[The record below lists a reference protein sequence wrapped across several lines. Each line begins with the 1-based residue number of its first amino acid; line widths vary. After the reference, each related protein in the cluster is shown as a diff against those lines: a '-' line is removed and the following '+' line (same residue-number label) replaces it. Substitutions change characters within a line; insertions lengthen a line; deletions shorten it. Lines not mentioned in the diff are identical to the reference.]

1 MTGGTP
7 SFFKT
12 HPRVC
17 ALVLA
22 ASKGSRLFPM
32 TSSEMPKHLL
42 PIAGIPNILRLLEGL
57 AYVPQIVIAVSAEDS
72 VTAPLLQTSLSSESS
87 STTRP
92 TDAGDDSIDDVTII
106 PVKGRAQTITVIK
119 LSAECLGP
127 VDALREVEES
137 KLVHPATRLVV
148 IPGDLV
154 LLQKDISLDAL
165 MRPPS
170 ESDCAVLLVDVG
182 EVDEHGAPL
191 KESAKVRSAT
201 GCPRTTIPCRRL
213 VEICFLNIVVV
224 LQAKKGSFSRDEED
238 IEYIGLS
245 YASKSMASEDSS
257 SFSTSLPRIVLKQ
270 SKRAVEA
277 DEDMTGSTAKLQV
290 PKARLRP
297 GKFVVRTSWND
308 VHVYSLAPWIREL
321 LMVRKGLSSL
331 QEDLLPLLVSRQF
344 RGKKATFGK
353 SLDGK
358 EAKEEKEN
366 ASNSIPMDDTPYS
379 VSAMVLP
386 SKTVMRANTISAFH
400 YVCRETVANGSTLTM
415 PIESKWNGKFQTL
428 VLRDSTIGAKI
439 NMKSSVVGKNCQLG
453 AKCRLNNVIIMDNV
467 SIGENCSLQNTLI
480 GMGAKLGNN
489 CSLNDC
495 QVGPGKEI
503 SSGTKEK
510 GESFMVGDAIVED
523 LL

>member
-191 KESAKVRSAT
+191 KESAK
-201 GCPRTTIPCRRL
+201 
-213 VEICFLNIVVV
+213 
-224 LQAKKGSFSRDEED
+224 AKKGSFSRDEED